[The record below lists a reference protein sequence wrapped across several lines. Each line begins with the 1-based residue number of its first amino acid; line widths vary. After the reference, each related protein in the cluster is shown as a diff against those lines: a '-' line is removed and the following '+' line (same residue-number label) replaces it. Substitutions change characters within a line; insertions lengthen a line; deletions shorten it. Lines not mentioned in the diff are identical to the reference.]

1 MKYRANTETRS
12 IALQKYNFLHHGGK
26 GHVSQQAPECVI
38 SPHTYYITVEMLAIC
53 SSKNVVACRTG
64 LKKSCNLFSE
74 EALRVPRF
82 SILFNEEGNSFPKPL
97 RDAAPA
103 PAVAVP
109 LPKGAVLKGTNRKI
123 SRTFP
128 IALISAVFHWWEY
141 KDLQYSYLGPPHLEE
156 WEKHYKWVCR
166 DVSWKR

>member
-74 EALRVPRF
+74 EALRVPGF

-109 LPKGAVLKGTNRKI
+109 LPKGAVLKGTNREK
-123 SRTFP
+123 FP
-128 IALISAVFHWWEY
+128 GPFLLLSSLLCFTAVSTKTSSILILAL
-141 KDLQYSYLGPPHLEE
+141 PT
-156 WEKHYKWVCR
+156 
-166 DVSWKR
+166 

>member
-53 SSKNVVACRTG
+53 GSKNVVACRTG

-74 EALRVPRF
+74 ESLRVPGF

-109 LPKGAVLKGTNRKI
+109 LPKGR
-123 SRTFP
+123 F
-128 IALISAVFHWWEY
+128 
-141 KDLQYSYLGPPHLEE
+141 
-156 WEKHYKWVCR
+156 
-166 DVSWKR
+166 